1 MLVEVANRAICLL
14 RANVVG
20 SNVALRKC
28 CFVQM
33 PLNQND
39 QVFVGLCNFFRAH
52 IKGFCSDCSPNIQTH
67 KEGLRLEESRKALF
81 VLQRHLTSEPV
92 MAFPKSD
99 QKSEL
104 ITDAV
109 TRTAKTQGGLGAILN
124 QVDKVGN
131 VYAISFAS
139 RHFKDHE
146 KNYLP
151 FLLEAT
157 AAVWGIDI
165 FSKYF

>member
-1 MLVEVANRAICLL
+1 
-14 RANVVG
+14 
-20 SNVALRKC
+20 
-28 CFVQM
+28 M

-39 QVFVGLCNFFRAH
+39 QVFVGLCNVFRAH

-99 QKSEL
+99 QKSEF
-104 ITDAV
+104 ITDAA

-139 RHFKDHE
+139 KTFQRPREKILTFSIGGYCCSLGYRH
-146 KNYLP
+146 L
-151 FLLEAT
+151 
-157 AAVWGIDI
+157 
-165 FSKYF
+165 

>member
-1 MLVEVANRAICLL
+1 
-14 RANVVG
+14 
-20 SNVALRKC
+20 
-28 CFVQM
+28 
-33 PLNQND
+33 
-39 QVFVGLCNFFRAH
+39 VGLCNFFRAH
-52 IKGFCSDCSPNIQTH
+52 IKGFCSDCSPTIQTH

-99 QKSEL
+99 QKSEF
-104 ITDAV
+104 ITDAA

-139 RHFKDHE
+139 RTFQRPRE
-146 KNYLP
+146 N
-151 FLLEAT
+151 LLT
-157 AAVWGIDI
+157 
-165 FSKYF
+165 FSIGGYCCSLGYRHL